1 MSRLFALILLTTIP
15 FIGSAQELISEKDAS
30 GQLTISETDYMISD
44 LDKAKLLI
52 ANNRIDDAV
61 SLLRRLFRKD
71 PNKPE
76 HNYFLGVCMVRSGNN
91 MEEAIDRLNAATDFY
106 MNNDIDP
113 GMGEPEFVWFYLVI
127 ANSQARRCEDATRA
141 MEMFRKVYSGGDVFY
156 VDEGFKW
163 LDLCEVPEQMAQVIE
178 LNKAENNGIGN
189 YIKQRLQV
197 PDDPFSDLVI
207 RDVHMSTHAIL
218 YGVQVG
224 ALINPSFTAEFQ
236 KLKNVEVYVDENGVY
251 RYVMG
256 SFTFRSQAER
266 LLQEVQELGYPD
278 AFIVDVNNPNRFGK
292 ELVSIGRYNVDEQ
305 IQGEVEFRVQIGAFK
320 EKVPEE
326 FINVYLQVD
335 GLKEIHEREFTL
347 LTVGSFKTYEQALKE
362 RDVLREVGFLDAFV
376 TAFNQNRRVP
386 VRVAI
391 KHIES
396 GGTSLPTDE

>member
-1 MSRLFALILLTTIP
+1 MHRALFLIFSFLVPLMSS
-15 FIGSAQELISEKDAS
+15 GQDLISEKDAA
-30 GQLTISETDYMISD
+30 GQLTISEEDYMISD

-52 ANNRIDDAV
+52 ANNRIDDAIT
-61 SLLRRLFRKD
+61 LLRRLFRKD
-71 PNKPE
+71 PHDPQ
-76 HNYFLGVCMVRSGNN
+76 HNYFLGVCMVRSGDNIR
-91 MEEAIDRLNAATDFY
+91 EAIDRLNTATDYY
-106 MNNDIDP
+106 MTNDIDP

-163 LDLCEVPEQMAQVIE
+163 LDLCEVPEQMVQVIE

-197 PDDPFSDLVI
+197 PDNPFGDLVI
-207 RDVHMSTHAIL
+207 RDVHMTTRAML

-256 SFTFRSQAER
+256 SFAFRSQAER
-266 LLQEVQELGYPD
+266 LLQEVRSKGYPD
-278 AFIVDVNNPNRFGK
+278 AFIVDVNNPRRFGK
-292 ELVSIGRYNVDEQ
+292 ELVGIGRFNVDEQ
-305 IQGEVEFRVQIGAFK
+305 IEGEVEFRVQIGAFK
-320 EKVPEE
+320 ERIPEE
-326 FINVYLQVD
+326 FINVYMQVD
-335 GLKEIHEREFTL
+335 GLKEIHERDLTL
-347 LTVGSFKTYEQALKE
+347 LTVGSYLSYEQAIKE
-362 RDVLREVGFLDAFV
+362 RDVLKEIGFLDAFV

-391 KHIES
+391 KHLEGRKREKS
-396 GGTSLPTDE
+396 KW